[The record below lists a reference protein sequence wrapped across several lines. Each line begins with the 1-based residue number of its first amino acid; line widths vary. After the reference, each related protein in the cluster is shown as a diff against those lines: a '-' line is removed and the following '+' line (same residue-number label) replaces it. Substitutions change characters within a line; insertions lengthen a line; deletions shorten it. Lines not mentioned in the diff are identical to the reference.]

1 MWQHL
6 LCDGP
11 EELTAADIKDRIRTT
26 AAFVGSEL
34 AAAIDRLASDGAA
47 AFAIKELTASS
58 LHTDVL
64 GGHAGLDAE
73 WNTIDPV
80 TGETLENLVAG
91 VVALKQ
97 RLQTLVA
104 AWNSAKDREEAAEAA
119 AAAAAEADRAVAA
132 AAAAAEADRAV
143 AAAAAAAE
151 VAKARAARA
160 AGSAAALAAAE
171 DAEAIA
177 AAAVASLAASR
188 ARRTASRARRTA
200 LQSLTR
206 QRSDVPLWKLERSP
220 GRRRRHRSR
229 SSGRKKSPTPA
240 ARRVEMA
247 RRQALQALKGSAVAK
262 ECVK

>member
-11 EELTAADIKDRIRTT
+11 EELAAADIKDRIRTT

-64 GGHAGLDAE
+64 GAHAGLDAG

-132 AAAAAEADRAV
+132 AAAAD
-143 AAAAAAAE
+143 

-188 ARRTASRARRTA
+188 ARRTA
-200 LQSLTR
+200 LQTLRMFAR
-206 QRSDVPLWKLERSP
+206 QRSDVFIRKLERSQ
-220 GRRRRHRSR
+220 GRRRLSKGSRHRSR

-240 ARRVEMA
+240 ARRVQMA
-247 RRQALQALKGSAVAK
+247 RRQALQALKGTVPK